1 VLKGI
6 SLLLAGILLSSI
18 TVAQIDVAFAEK
30 NTPDKYAP
38 DRLLVKFKKDVSE
51 NKKKDILAKNEASE
65 IAEISQIGVKIL
77 KVPEHALEKV
87 ESAFRNNDAV
97 EFVEKD
103 FLLEPTAIPNDPDFS
118 NQWYLTT
125 IKAPEAWD
133 ITTGISSIPIAIL
146 DTGVDPTHPDLQ
158 GKLISGYNFYD
169 NNNDWSDVF
178 GHGTKVA
185 GTAAAITNNGIG
197 VAGVAQ
203 NNQIIPIRITNT
215 EGWARYS
222 AMSEG
227 IIYAADQGAKA
238 ANLSF
243 QIYNGDTL
251 TSAAKYMYD
260 KGGWVVAS
268 GGNTGVYENYS
279 DNPYIISVGATDSSD
294 EITYFSS
301 QGPYVDFVAPGSSI
315 YTTKMGGTYDYT
327 AGTSFSSP
335 ITAGVI
341 ALLFSNNPSMSPD
354 QVYDALKNSSVDLG
368 APGRDDSYGWGRID
382 AYGALGGST
391 PPTVSIDDVS
401 IAEGNSGLTA
411 FTFTATRSDN
421 TDAISVDFA
430 IADDTAT
437 TADNDYQVA
446 GGTVVFA
453 AGGLLSKAIPVQV
466 SGDTKVEL
474 DETFFVNL
482 SNCVGCAILDNQGQ
496 GIIQNDDAAALPT
509 VSIDDVSIAEGNSG
523 LTIFTFTVT
532 RSDNTDA
539 ISVDLATADGT
550 ATTADNDY
558 PANGGTLNFQA
569 GGLLSKAIPVK
580 VNGDTKVE
588 PDETFFI
595 DLSNCVGC
603 TIIDNQGQGTIQN
616 DDAAATPS
624 SIDTISPT
632 VTITSPSYV
641 IHFM

>member
-6 SLLLAGILLSSI
+6 SLILAGILLSSI

-30 NTPDKYAP
+30 NTPDKFAP

-51 NKKKDILAKNEASE
+51 NKKKDILAKNKASE

-103 FLLEPTAIPNDPDFS
+103 FLLEPTAIPNDPGFS

-169 NNNDWSDVF
+169 NNNEWSDVF

-185 GTAAAITNNGIG
+185 GSAAAITNNGIG

-243 QIYNGDTL
+243 HIFNGDTL
-251 TSAAKYMYD
+251 NSAAKYMYD

-301 QGPYVDFVAPGSSI
+301 QGPYIDFAAPGSTI
-315 YTTKMGGTYDYT
+315 YTTKRGGTYDYA

-354 QVYDALKNSSVDLG
+354 QVYDALKNSAVDLG

-401 IAEGNSGLTA
+401 IAEGNAGLTA
-411 FTFTATRSDN
+411 FTFTVTRSDN

-430 IADDTAT
+430 TADGTGT
-437 TADNDYQVA
+437 TADNDYQSI
-446 GGTVVFA
+446 GGTLNFA
-453 AGGLLSKAIPVQV
+453 AGGLLSRSGAIQV

-482 SNCVGCAILDNQGQ
+482 SNCAGCAIL
-496 GIIQNDDAAALPT
+496 
-509 VSIDDVSIAEGNSG
+509 
-523 LTIFTFTVT
+523 
-532 RSDNTDA
+532 
-539 ISVDLATADGT
+539 
-550 ATTADNDY
+550 
-558 PANGGTLNFQA
+558 
-569 GGLLSKAIPVK
+569 
-580 VNGDTKVE
+580 
-588 PDETFFI
+588 
-595 DLSNCVGC
+595 
-603 TIIDNQGQGTIQN
+603 DNQGQGTIQN
-616 DDAAATPS
+616 DDAAATP
-624 SIDTISPT
+624 
-632 VTITSPSYV
+632 
-641 IHFM
+641 